1 MKGMNLMR
9 ADEFIRDECE
19 MDAFMGDEDLVGY
32 CDGCHEPI
40 RSGEYV
46 MSIIRDGGRRS
57 VEYTFCERCLDEM
70 PLSEIL
76 DCMAIDYRHGF
87 AEDAIPDAKDA
98 AAMQNAQRRA
108 AFRRTI
114 TTAAKMAKE
123 ARA

>member
-1 MKGMNLMR
+1 MDKITR
-9 ADEFIRDECE
+9 DFIREESEWDAWTDE
-19 MDAFMGDEDLVGY
+19 EDLVGY
-32 CDGCHEPI
+32 CDACHEPI
-40 RSGEYV
+40 RRGEYV

-76 DCMAIDYRHGF
+76 DCMAIDYRRGF

-114 TTAAKMAKE
+114 TTAAKMVKG
-123 ARA
+123 ARS